1 MGLALRRDGFLLGS
15 MEGTR
20 RWPFLQIRGPKS
32 ESSQGKATSVRAR
45 SHPMDQRVA
54 QDSRDLNGKYE
65 RMTQNLMKIVLLYLF
80 SLSPTF

>member
-1 MGLALRRDGFLLGS
+1 MALALRRDGVLLGS

-45 SHPMDQRVA
+45 SHPMDQ
-54 QDSRDLNGKYE
+54 
-65 RMTQNLMKIVLLYLF
+65 
-80 SLSPTF
+80 